1 MKLISTA
8 FALVAAGVAVPA
20 IGQTAP
26 QPAVG
31 QSPANQQAGVQI
43 KPSPKAAKAIV
54 DLQTAVNNK
63 DYASIPAKVAAAQ
76 AVASTKEDR
85 YLIGTLQLRAAVSAN
100 DVAATQSA
108 IDAVALSGYLDP
120 AKTASLYISLGGTY
134 YKNKQFPQ
142 AAAAFQKAA
151 ALDPGNAEA
160 ADLLG
165 RALYLSGQKA
175 EAAAALQKL
184 IQASTAAGHKPTE
197 DMYRLAVQAAYDSK
211 SPDAPTIAQEWL
223 AAYPSADSL
232 RTAITIYRAMKHPDA
247 EGELELYRLLQMAGA
262 LTGPDYG
269 AFIMRLA
276 DQNNYNEA
284 KSVLDAGIAAKAI
297 NTSDADYRDLAAA
310 IRSKP
315 IASAADLAV
324 ATKTAVNGTALLHIG
339 DRYYAMGDY
348 AKALEVYRLAKTKP
362 AVDPEVVDLHIGT
375 ALARSGDKAGA
386 VAAFSSVKGAH
397 LDIAKFWLSY
407 LNQKA

>member
-1 MKLISTA
+1 MKLITTA
-8 FALVAAGVAVPA
+8 FALVAVGVAVPA
-20 IGQTAP
+20 IGQTTP
-26 QPAVG
+26 QPAAG

-63 DYASIPAKVAAAQ
+63 DYANVPAKVAAAQ
-76 AVASTKEDR
+76 AVATTKDDHYAIAR
-85 YLIGTLQLRAAVSAN
+85 LQLSAAVAQNNSA
-100 DVAATQSA
+100 AISQA
-108 IDAVALSGYLDP
+108 IDAVAQSGFLD
-120 AKTASLYISLGGTY
+120 ASKLAALYVDLGGDFY
-134 YKNKQFPQ
+134 NRKEYPQ
-142 AAAAFQKAA
+142 ALAAFQKASSME
-151 ALDPGNAEA
+151 PQNGETTRM
-160 ADLLG
+160 LG
-165 RALYLSGQKA
+165 LAQFQSGQKA
-175 EAAAALQKL
+175 EAAATFQRALQ
-184 IQASTAAGHKPTE
+184 QSTAAGQKPKE
-197 DMYRLAVQAAYDSK
+197 DLYRLAVQSAFDAK
-211 SPDAPTIAQEWL
+211 SPNTAAIAQEWL
-223 AAYPSADSL
+223 AAYPSAESL
-232 RTAITIYRAMKHPDA
+232 RTAITIYRAQNHPDA

-339 DRYYAMGDY
+339 DRFYAMGDY

-397 LDIAKFWLSY
+397 SDIAKFWLSY